1 MHQFNNQKL
10 MQTKLV
16 KETIER
22 TLNELQEEV
31 KKTVSIEYN
40 VLDENENQVGSA
52 VISQHGVNISLY
64 GSEFDIH
71 DWASRLNGFLNVEE

>member
-1 MHQFNNQKL
+1 MT
-10 MQTKLV
+10 TKLV

-40 VLDENENQVGSA
+40 ILDENENQVGSA
-52 VISQHGVNISLY
+52 HISQHGVNISLY
-64 GSEFDIH
+64 GSEFDIEE
-71 DWASRLNGFLNVEE
+71 WTEKVNNFLNDKEK

>member
-1 MHQFNNQKL
+1 

-22 TLNELQEEV
+22 TLNDVKEEV
-31 KKTVSIEYN
+31 EKTVSIEYK

-52 VISQHGVNISLY
+52 HISQHGVNISLY
-64 GSEFDIH
+64 GREFDIE
-71 DWASRLNGFLNVEE
+71 DWVSRLNGFLNIEEEVEE

>member
-1 MHQFNNQKL
+1 MT
-10 MQTKLV
+10 TKLV

-22 TLNELQEEV
+22 TLNDVQEEV
-31 KKTVSIEYN
+31 DNTVSIEYN

-52 VISQHGVNISLY
+52 TISKHGVNISLY

-71 DWASRLNGFLNVEE
+71 DWASRLNGFLNIEEEI

>member
-1 MHQFNNQKL
+1 

-31 KKTVSIEYN
+31 EKTVSIEYK

-52 VISQHGVNISLY
+52 NISQHGVNISLY
-64 GSEFDIH
+64 GREFDIH
-71 DWASRLNGFLNVEE
+71 DWAGRLNAFLNVEEEI

>member
-1 MHQFNNQKL
+1 MK
-10 MQTKLV
+10 TKLV

-31 KKTVSIEYN
+31 NNTVSIEYN

-52 VISQHGVNISLY
+52 NISQHGVNISLY
-64 GSEFDIH
+64 GSDFNIEE
-71 DWASRLNGFLNVEE
+71 WTEKVNNFLNDKENE

>member
-1 MHQFNNQKL
+1 

-16 KETIER
+16 KETIEK

-31 KKTVSIEYN
+31 ENTVSIEYN
-40 VLDENENQVGSA
+40 ILDENENQVGSA
-52 VISQHGVNISLY
+52 NISQHGVNISLY

-71 DWASRLNGFLNVEE
+71 DWVNRLNNFLNIEEEV

>member
-1 MHQFNNQKL
+1 

-31 KKTVSIEYN
+31 EKTVSIEYK

-52 VISQHGVNISLY
+52 HISQHGVNISLY

-71 DWASRLNGFLNVEE
+71 DWAGRLNAFLNVEEEIEEEI

>member
-1 MHQFNNQKL
+1 MTIIMK
-10 MQTKLV
+10 TKLV

-40 VLDENENQVGSA
+40 ILDENENQVGSA
-52 VISQHGVNISLY
+52 NISKHGVNISLY
-64 GSEFDIH
+64 GSEFNIE
-71 DWASRLNGFLNVEE
+71 DWVNRLNGFLNIETI

>member
-1 MHQFNNQKL
+1 

-31 KKTVSIEYN
+31 DNTVSIEFK

-52 VISQHGVNISLY
+52 VISKYGVNISLY
-64 GSEFDIH
+64 GSEFDIEE
-71 DWASRLNGFLNVEE
+71 WELRVNNFLNDKEND

>member
-1 MHQFNNQKL
+1 MT
-10 MQTKLV
+10 TKLV

-31 KKTVSIEYN
+31 EKTVSIEYK

-52 VISQHGVNISLY
+52 VISKHGVNISLY
-64 GSEFDIH
+64 GSEFNIH
-71 DWASRLNGFLNVEE
+71 DWVSRLNDFLNVEEEI

>member
-1 MHQFNNQKL
+1 MK
-10 MQTKLV
+10 TKLV

-31 KKTVSIEYN
+31 EKTVSIEYK

-52 VISQHGVNISLY
+52 HISQHGVNISLY
-64 GSEFDIH
+64 GKEYDIEE
-71 DWASRLNGFLNVEE
+71 WVSRLNSFLNVEEEVE

>member
-1 MHQFNNQKL
+1 

-22 TLNELQEEV
+22 TLNEVQEEV
-31 KKTVSIEYN
+31 DNTVSIEYK

-52 VISQHGVNISLY
+52 VISKYGVNISLY
-64 GSEFDIH
+64 GSEFDIEE
-71 DWASRLNGFLNVEE
+71 WTERVNNFLNDKENE